1 MAPVTHQ
8 ESAVAEAE
16 NKHIVFGIYK
26 RNGGVYIE
34 IVETVKAKTLQKII
48 IGKVSFDS
56 TVYTEGFR
64 SYNSKVHT
72 RNYFHALMRFDPIA
86 DCFGFAVGQQI
97 NRSF

>member
-34 IVETVKAKTLQKII
+34 IVKTVKAKTLQKII

-56 TVYTEGFR
+56 TVYTEVFAR
-64 SYNSKVHT
+64 IIQKFT
-72 RNYFHALMRFDPIA
+72 REITSTP
-86 DCFGFAVGQQI
+86 
-97 NRSF
+97 